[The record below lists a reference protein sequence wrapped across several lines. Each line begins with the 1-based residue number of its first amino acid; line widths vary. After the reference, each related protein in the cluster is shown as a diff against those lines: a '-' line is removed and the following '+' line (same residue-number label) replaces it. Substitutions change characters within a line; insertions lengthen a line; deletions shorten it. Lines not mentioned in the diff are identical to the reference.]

1 MLTGN
6 YLFDVL
12 NDQEELIEVLGE
24 NKIFPLVAKED
35 TTFPFV
41 TYSRDNIQITYTKM
55 FNHDNLVTI
64 TYKVYSDNYDESVT
78 IANLIRNILERKQ
91 IEIPNEIKINDI
103 RIVNMYEQYNEN
115 GFCESITFQTYVE

>member
-6 YLFDVL
+6 YLLDVL

-41 TYSRDNIQITYTKM
+41 IYTRDNIQITYTKM
-55 FNHDNLVTI
+55 ANHDNLVTI

-91 IEIPNEIKINDI
+91 IEVPNEIKINDI
-103 RIVNMYEQYNEN
+103 RIVSMYEQYNEN

>member
-6 YLFDVL
+6 YLLDVL

-24 NKIFPLVAKED
+24 DKIFPLVAKED

-41 TYSRDNIQITYTKM
+41 TYTRDNIQITYTKM
-55 FNHDNLVTI
+55 FNQDNLVTI
-64 TYKVYSDNYDESVT
+64 TYKVYSDNYDEAVN

-91 IEIPNEIKINDI
+91 IEVPNEIKINDI
-103 RIVNMYEQYNEN
+103 RIVSMYEQYNEN